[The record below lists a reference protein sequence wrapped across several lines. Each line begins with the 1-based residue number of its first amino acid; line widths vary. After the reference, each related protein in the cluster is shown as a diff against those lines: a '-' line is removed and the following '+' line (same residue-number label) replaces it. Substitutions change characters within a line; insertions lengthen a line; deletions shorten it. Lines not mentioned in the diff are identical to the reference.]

1 MSDRDFLM
9 WLHERLVHVH
19 GEDRLKDYMH
29 KLRCIIV
36 ATPPDRVTPN
46 DGRGGN
52 HIKDV
57 IGKVKP

>member
-1 MSDRDFLM
+1 MSDREFLM
-9 WLHERLVHVH
+9 WLHERLVGVY
-19 GEDRLKDYMH
+19 GEDRLLDFMH

-52 HIKDV
+52 RIEDV